1 MTEKFSLR
9 DELFNPKKVTYL
21 AALIKSVYADFKDT
35 EFTQKIIVQFPKLA
49 LKQRIICIRQHLE
62 IYLPKDYP
70 SALKIIISALPC
82 ELDPTKI
89 DQDFGDFIFA
99 PLSDFVAKN
108 GLQNQSINLSFNAL
122 AEITKRFSCEDAIRY
137 FINHCPEKSFVFMQ
151 TMAHSDNYHQRRLAS
166 EGFRPKLP
174 WCIGINFDYKK
185 ALSILDDLYFDNTRY
200 VVRSVA
206 NHLNDIA
213 KIDPE
218 LVIHTLTRW
227 QMEGKQSN
235 PKELDFLIKHT
246 LRTLVKKGNIQA
258 LDLLGFNANPDIK
271 ITAFHI
277 ENKQI
282 NLGEYLNFS
291 FKVSSVKEM
300 KLMLDYKI
308 IYSNPNARHCEKVFK
323 IKQLSL
329 KSNTPVLI
337 EKKHLFKYMSTKKLY
352 SGNHQIQLQINGR
365 LYDKGDFTLIF

>member
-1 MTEKFSLR
+1 MTEKFSLK

-21 AALIKSVYADFKDT
+21 AALIKGANPDFKDT
-35 EFTQKIIVQFPKLA
+35 EFTQKIIAQFPKLE
-49 LKQRIICIRQHLE
+49 LKQRIVCIREQLE
-62 IYLPKDYP
+62 IYLPNDYP

-82 ELDPTKI
+82 ELDPNKV

-108 GLQNQSINLSFNAL
+108 GLQNQFLNLSFNAL

-137 FINHCPEKSFVFMQ
+137 FINHCPKESFAFMQ

-166 EGFRPKLP
+166 EGLRPKLP
-174 WCIGINFDYKK
+174 WCIGIDFDYKK
-185 ALSILDDLYFDNTRY
+185 ALTVLDGLYSDNTRY

-213 KIDPE
+213 KIDPD

-227 QMEGKQSN
+227 QIEGRQSN
-235 PKELDFLIKHT
+235 PKELDFLIKHA

-258 LDLLGFNANPDIK
+258 LGLLGFNANPDIK
-271 ITAFHI
+271 INAFQVK
-277 ENKQI
+277 NKQI
-282 NLGEYLNFS
+282 NLGEYLDFS
-291 FKVSSVKEM
+291 FKISSTKEM

-308 IYSNPNARHCEKVFK
+308 TYSNPGTRLCEKVFK

-329 KSNTPVLI
+329 KSNVPVVI
-337 EKKHLFKYMSTKKLY
+337 EKKHLFKHMSTKKLY
-352 SGNHQIQLQINGR
+352 PGNHQIQLQINGT